1 MTLTKQKRPVQRP
14 ANHPKRNGQHH
25 RQSQHYAKAYWPYLP
40 VFAVL
45 GLGLVLNSWITHMHH
60 SVLGYST
67 NISSQVLL
75 AETNGQRLSNHES
88 ALQLNAQ
95 LSAAAQAKANDM
107 ATRDYWSHVTPDGK
121 QPWSF
126 VDTAGYKYEAAG
138 ENLAY
143 GFGSSDQVMTAWM
156 HSPKHR
162 ANILNGVYQDV
173 GFATA
178 NVADYQGTGPETVV
192 VAMYGEPLGMIN
204 PSTGTTASTPV
215 VLGTQIQ
222 NVSRLSLL
230 SAASWVPLAL
240 AALCGAAL
248 ALFFARHAFAWHK
261 VLVRGERFFVA
272 HPFFDVFLMSAA
284 VFAFLLSHVAGTI
297 L

>member
-1 MTLTKQKRPVQRP
+1 MTLTKPKPVRRP
-14 ANHPKRNGQHH
+14 ANHHKRTGQHH
-25 RQSQHYAKAYWPYLP
+25 NQGRHYAKAYWPYLP

-45 GLGLVLNSWITHMHH
+45 GLGIVLNSWVGHLHH

-67 NISSQVLL
+67 DISPQVLL
-75 AETNGQRLSNHES
+75 AETNGERVSDHKS

-95 LSAAAQAKANDM
+95 LTAAAQAKANDM
-107 ATRDYWSHVTPDGK
+107 AAHNYWSHVTPDGK

-126 VDTAGYKYEAAG
+126 IDAAGYKYEAAG

-143 GFGSSDQVMTAWM
+143 GFGTSDQVMTAWM
-156 HSPKHR
+156 HSSDHR
-162 ANILNGVYQDV
+162 ANILNSVYEDV

-178 NVADYQGTGPETVV
+178 NVANYQGTGPETIV
-192 VAMYGEPLGMIN
+192 VAEYGEPLGVIN
-204 PSTGTTASTPV
+204 PSTGNTTSTPV
-215 VLGTQIQ
+215 VLGTQVQ

-230 SAASWVPLAL
+230 STANWLPLAA

-248 ALFFARHAFAWHK
+248 MLFFVRHALAWHK
-261 VLVRGERFFVA
+261 VLVRGEQFVVA
-272 HPFFDVFLMSAA
+272 HPFLDAFLMSAT
-284 VFAFLLSHVAGTI
+284 VFALLVSHVAGTI